1 MNSLIYIRDDEK
13 IEKIRES
20 MNVYDI
26 DVLLLRLPENVL
38 YISGYWPF
46 FGVSYLIFPRDGE
59 PCLIPH
65 QGEEEYAEKSWIKD
79 VIPYGWENIDMMG
92 NYLEEAMN
100 VISRVLEDRRLN
112 KPGVRI
118 GVETSSEFIAATF
131 NRREAWGIGQPTLER
146 LRRTFVAATFV
157 DCSNMMYE
165 LRSIKT
171 RREMEIIKIV
181 NELAD
186 IGLNAFHEKIAEGLT
201 EAEVAGYVEQV
212 ITAKGTGYK
221 GIERCIVTAFVMSG
235 KRTSNAFKMFNVHTD
250 KILRQGEPV
259 LIELNVC
266 ADGYWSDVTR
276 VYTVG
281 TPTSEVRMALE
292 SVLEAQGEA
301 ISLIRDGAAA
311 SQINNA
317 AFDVLRK
324 KGYGEFIRHR
334 VGHGIGVHLHEPIP
348 AIHSASKH
356 SLKERMVHSVEPAIY
371 IPDKFGIRI
380 EDIVQVGERKAELL
394 THYARII

>member
-171 RREMEIIKIV
+171 RREMEMIKIV

-281 TPTSEVRMALE
+281 PPTSEVRMALE

-356 SLKERMVHSVEPAIY
+356 RLKERMVHSVEPAIY

>member
-356 SLKERMVHSVEPAIY
+356 RLKERMVHSVEPAIY

>member
-131 NRREAWGIGQPTLER
+131 NRREVWGIGQPTLER
-146 LRRTFVAATFV
+146 LRRTFVASTFV

-171 RREMEIIKIV
+171 RREMEMIKIV

-281 TPTSEVRMALE
+281 PPTSEVRMALE

-356 SLKERMVHSVEPAIY
+356 RLKERMVHSVEPAIY